1 MLAPEQGIAIR
12 QGRMTA
18 VATPAWLSI
27 SPVEPF
33 STRTWIRVRYRSS
46 FFDDPVRP
54 LLRFTTRSG
63 EIFHDAMTGAYAGCG
78 EWIGRVPPDTV
89 AVSVSPVMRTG
100 RFDFSLDSVESVSRL
115 WLLWRGLRQ
124 AWKWTAWSVI
134 ARLINARRE
143 ARQALRFAGTA
154 TPLSDYHRWMQ
165 ARSRDFD
172 PAGLDAPRFDWATG
186 PTIRL
191 LLALGET
198 DERDIRAL
206 VPSLQRQ
213 HYGRWALYLLERP
226 DGPSS
231 AAWRDLARNEP
242 RCRTIAGAADIEG
255 DIAAGDWVSILPR
268 HTRFPDQSLA
278 CLADHAVCHP
288 DVKLIY
294 GDEDAVDETGMLDS
308 PILKP
313 DWSLL
318 FEETVGYLG
327 DAVFLK
333 VPETETAGFL
343 STLWRDAHGEYRRIA
358 AALPPA
364 AISHLPRPSLRRCL
378 QARAPVAQSVVAH
391 SAAPSSTSPLGSPPE
406 SPTWPRVLIVVPT
419 RDHCSLLS
427 RCVEGLR
434 EKTDYQHFHCV
445 IVDNN
450 SQEGD
455 ALALLASLESDPR
468 FTVLRRPGPFNF
480 SALCNDGAKAKPS
493 DVIVFLNNDVEVLSA
508 DWLQALVRP
517 ALQPQ
522 VGVVGA
528 LLEFPNGKIQHA
540 GVVLGLGGD
549 AGHIYHSEPVGTP
562 GYLRQL
568 TGEREVGA
576 VTAACIAVE
585 RRKFDA
591 VGGFDAVNLP
601 VELNDIDLCL
611 RLSERGF
618 VHVLAPHARLIHHES
633 ASRGFKTNGY
643 TVYAKERAYFDARWA
658 QVIRDDPYFHPA
670 LSLYFLRPALG

>member
-1 MLAPEQGIAIR
+1 MAGGFTLIPKQGIEI
-12 QGRMTA
+12 QDGRMIA
-18 VATPAWLSI
+18 VSTPAWLTV
-27 SPVEPF
+27 SPLEPF
-33 STRTWIRVRYRSS
+33 TAATWIRVSYRSS
-46 FFDDPVRP
+46 FFDDPARP
-54 LLRFTTRSG
+54 LLRFKTRRG
-63 EIFHDAMTGAYAGCG
+63 EVFHEAMTGAYAGRG
-78 EWIGRVPPDTV
+78 EWVGRVPPETV
-89 AVSVSPVMRTG
+89 EVSISPVTRTG
-100 RFDFSLDSVESVSRL
+100 RFDFQLDGIEPASRF
-115 WLLWRGLRQ
+115 WLLWRGVRQ
-124 AWKWTAWSVI
+124 AFKWTAWSVI
-134 ARLINARRE
+134 ARLINSRRE

-154 TPLSDYHRWMQ
+154 TPFSDYDGWMQ
-165 ARSRDFD
+165 GRSRNFD
-172 PAGLDAPRFDWATG
+172 PAGFDAQRFDWSSG

-191 LLALGET
+191 LLAAGEH
-198 DERDIRAL
+198 DISAL
-206 VPSLQRQ
+206 VASLQRQ
-213 HYGRWALYLLERP
+213 AYPYWGLYVLNPPGGIIPTSDLI
-226 DGPSS
+226 
-231 AAWRDLARNEP
+231 RDEP
-242 RCRTIAGAADIEG
+242 RCRLVEDIADIAP
-255 DIAAGDWVSILPR
+255 DIAPGDWVSVLP
-268 HTRFPDQSLA
+268 HQTRLLDHALA
-278 CLADHAVCHP
+278 CLAEHAARHP
-288 DVKLIY
+288 DVRLIY
-294 GDEDAVDETGMLDS
+294 GDEDSIDARGRLHS

-313 DWSLL
+313 DWSPL

-333 VPETETAGFL
+333 VPEGAAAELLSSLLHDARSECRRLAGALPRVAVSHLRRPLLRHL
-343 STLWRDAHGEYRRIA
+343 SSVGVPVEVRDAK
-358 AALPPA
+358 
-364 AISHLPRPSLRRCL
+364 PSID
-378 QARAPVAQSVVAH
+378 
-391 SAAPSSTSPLGSPPE
+391 PSS
-406 SPTWPRVLIVVPT
+406 WPCVLIVVPT
-419 RDHCSLLS
+419 RDRCSLLS

-434 EKTDYQHFHCV
+434 ERTDYPDFHCV
-445 IVDNN
+445 IVDND
-450 SQEGD
+450 SRDRD
-455 ALALLASLESDPR
+455 ALALLESLEADAR

-480 SALCNDGAKAKPS
+480 SALSNEGARSQPS

-549 AGHIYHSEPVGTP
+549 AGHIYHSEPVGTQ

-618 VHVLAPHARLIHHES
+618 VHVLAPHARLVHHES